1 MAMPDGKWPRRRRA
15 ALLVVLVAA
24 SWALLAGSIALALT
38 LLR

>member
-1 MAMPDGKWPRRRRA
+1 MPDEKWSRRRRA
-15 ALLVVLVAA
+15 ALLVVLVTT